1 MKIFKI
7 LICFSLAFYSNTL
20 AQQNVQ
26 QLRLGEALSMALRNN
41 SSIKAS
47 EFDIETNRS
56 LKRTASDIGKT
67 SFSGTFGQYNSYV
80 KSDNNI
86 TISQSIPFPTTFN
99 ANAKLGAARVRSSEL
114 MLGATQNELAFQ
126 VKSSFYQLAY
136 LKTLDKWLLH
146 LDSIYVAFQRAA
158 TLRYQYEETN
168 LIEKTTAETQ
178 AMQIR
183 TQLRQN
189 DADIRIFQTRLQ
201 TLLNTNESLD
211 IQFDSLTAREISLPD
226 TSSLVNNPLLSWF
239 RQQIMVAE
247 RQKTVEKNRLLPDL
261 SASFFS
267 QTLIDTQLEANSPQ
281 LATASNRF
289 QGFGI
294 GIAIPL
300 WIKPQAARVKAAQ
313 SELAATESMY
323 AFQEKNF
330 QGRLNELI
338 QDYLKYSESLRY
350 YLEASLPNAELLLNQ
365 SQRAYESGEI
375 GYVEYLQ
382 SLRTATEVRTG
393 YLSTLNN
400 YNQSVISIEYIIGQQ

>member
-26 QLRLGEALSMALRNN
+26 QLRLGEALSIALRNN
-41 SSIKAS
+41 ASIKAS

-67 SFSGTFGQYNSYV
+67 SFSGMFGQYNSYV

-99 ANAKLGAARVRSSEL
+99 ANAKLGAARIRSSEL

-168 LIEKTTAETQ
+168 LIEKTSAETQ

-201 TLLNTNESLD
+201 TLLNADEQLD
-211 IQFDSLTAREISLPD
+211 IAFDSLTAREISLPD
-226 TSSLVNNPLLSWF
+226 TSALASNPLLNWF
-239 RQQIMVAE
+239 RQQILVAE

-267 QTLIDTQLEANSPQ
+267 QTLIDTQLEANSPE

-365 SQRAYESGEI
+365 SQRAYEGGEI

-393 YLSTLNN
+393 YLATLNN
-400 YNQSVISIEYIIGQQ
+400 YNQAVISIEYIIGQQ

>member
-7 LICFSLAFYSNTL
+7 LICFSLAFYSKTL

-26 QLRLGEALSMALRNN
+26 QLRLGEALSIALRNN
-41 SSIKAS
+41 ASIKAS

-67 SFSGTFGQYNSYV
+67 SFSGMFGQYNSYV

-99 ANAKLGAARVRSSEL
+99 ANAKLGAARIRSSEL

-168 LIEKTTAETQ
+168 LIEKTSAETQ

-189 DADIRIFQTRLQ
+189 DADIRIFQIRLQ
-201 TLLNTNESLD
+201 TLLNADEQLD
-211 IQFDSLTAREISLPD
+211 IAFDSLTAR
-226 TSSLVNNPLLSWF
+226 
-239 RQQIMVAE
+239 
-247 RQKTVEKNRLLPDL
+247 
-261 SASFFS
+261 
-267 QTLIDTQLEANSPQ
+267 
-281 LATASNRF
+281 
-289 QGFGI
+289 
-294 GIAIPL
+294 
-300 WIKPQAARVKAAQ
+300 
-313 SELAATESMY
+313 
-323 AFQEKNF
+323 
-330 QGRLNELI
+330 
-338 QDYLKYSESLRY
+338 
-350 YLEASLPNAELLLNQ
+350 
-365 SQRAYESGEI
+365 
-375 GYVEYLQ
+375 
-382 SLRTATEVRTG
+382 
-393 YLSTLNN
+393 
-400 YNQSVISIEYIIGQQ
+400 

>member
-7 LICFSLAFYSNTL
+7 LICFSLAFYSKAW
-20 AQQNVQ
+20 AQQSLQ
-26 QLRLGEALSMALRNN
+26 QLQLSEALSIALRNN

-86 TISQSIPFPTTFN
+86 TISQSIPFPTIFN

-136 LKTLDKWLLH
+136 LQTLDKWLLH

-201 TLLNTNESLD
+201 TLLNADEQLD
-211 IQFDSLTAREISLPD
+211 IAFDSLTAREISLPD
-226 TSSLVNNPLLSWF
+226 TSALASNPLLNWF
-239 RQQIMVAE
+239 RQQILVAE

-365 SQRAYESGEI
+365 SQRAYEGGEI

-393 YLSTLNN
+393 YLATLNN
-400 YNQSVISIEYIIGQQ
+400 YNQAVISIEYIIGQQ

>member
-7 LICFSLAFYSNTL
+7 LICFSLAFYSKTL

-26 QLRLGEALSMALRNN
+26 QLRLGEALSIALRNN
-41 SSIKAS
+41 ASIKAS

-67 SFSGTFGQYNSYV
+67 SFSGMFGQYNSYV

-99 ANAKLGAARVRSSEL
+99 ANAKLGAARIRSSEL

-168 LIEKTTAETQ
+168 LIEKTSAETQ

-201 TLLNTNESLD
+201 TLLNADEQLD
-211 IQFDSLTAREISLPD
+211 IAFDSLTAREISLPD
-226 TSSLVNNPLLSWF
+226 TSALASNPLLNWF
-239 RQQIMVAE
+239 RQQILVAE

-267 QTLIDTQLEANSPQ
+267 QTLIDTQLEANSPE

-365 SQRAYESGEI
+365 SQRAYEGGEI

-393 YLSTLNN
+393 YLATLNN
-400 YNQSVISIEYIIGQQ
+400 YNQAVISIEYIIGQQ

>member
-7 LICFSLAFYSNTL
+7 LICFSLAFYSKAW
-20 AQQNVQ
+20 AQQNLQ
-26 QLRLGEALSMALRNN
+26 QLQLSEALSIALKNN

-47 EFDIETNRS
+47 EFDIKTSRS
-56 LKRTASDIGKT
+56 LKKTSSDIGKT
-67 SFSGTFGQYNSYV
+67 SFMGTFGQYNSYV

-86 TISQSIPFPTTFN
+86 TISQSIPFPTTFS
-99 ANAKLGAARVRSSEL
+99 ANAKLGVARIRSSEL

-126 VKSSFYQLAY
+126 VKSSFYQMAY
-136 LKTLDKWLLH
+136 LKTLDKWLIH
-146 LDSIYVAFQRAA
+146 LDSIYSAFQRAA
-158 TLRYQYEETN
+158 ALRYQYEETN

-178 AMQIR
+178 AVQIR
-183 TQLRQN
+183 TLLRQN
-189 DADIRIFQTRLQ
+189 DADIRIFQTRLK
-201 TLLNTNESLD
+201 TLLNTDEQLD
-211 IQFDSLTAREISLPD
+211 IAFDSLAAREISLPD
-226 TSSLVNNPLLSWF
+226 TSSLANNPLLSWF

-247 RQKTVEKNRLLPDL
+247 KQKIVEKNRLLPDL

-267 QTLIDTQLEANSPQ
+267 QTLIDTQLRPNSTE
-281 LATASNRF
+281 LATGSNRF
-289 QGFGI
+289 QGFGF

-300 WIKPQAARVKAAQ
+300 WTRPQAAKVKAAEFQ
-313 SELAATESMY
+313 LAATESMY
-323 AFQEKNF
+323 AYQEKNF

-338 QDYLKYSESLRY
+338 QDYLKYSESLTY
-350 YLEASLPNAELLLNQ
+350 YIEASLPNAELLLNQ
-365 SQRAYESGEI
+365 SQRAYEGGEI

>member
-330 QGRLNELI
+330 QGSLNELI

>member
-7 LICFSLAFYSNTL
+7 LICFSLAFYSKTL

-41 SSIKAS
+41 ASIKAS

-211 IQFDSLTAREISLPD
+211 IQFDSLTAREVSLPD

-267 QTLIDTQLEANSPQ
+267 QTLIDTQVEANSPQ

-393 YLSTLNN
+393 YLATLNN
-400 YNQSVISIEYIIGQQ
+400 YNQAVISIEYVIGQQ